1 MKMKDY
7 LVDFRAKSLSILSL
21 DVQTVVGYY
30 FLLGQL
36 RHYAERLSFQRV
48 SKRILMNLRTRT
60 EE

>member
-36 RHYAERLSFQRV
+36 RHYTERQSFQRV